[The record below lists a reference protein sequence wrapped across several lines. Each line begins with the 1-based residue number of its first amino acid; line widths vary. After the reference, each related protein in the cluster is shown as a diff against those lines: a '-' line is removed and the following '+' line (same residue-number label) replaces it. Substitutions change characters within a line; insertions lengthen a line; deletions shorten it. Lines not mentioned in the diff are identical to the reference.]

1 MFKTEQSPL
10 CLQDQQPIT
19 ANTLWLKLINPNPA
33 EISDFAEKYDI
44 PREFIEAVLDPHAIA
59 RIQQQQNTTLIL
71 SHLPLEHLGETHS
84 AFSTQAFGLI
94 IGPQYVLM
102 VCANEH
108 IIFDR
113 MLQHH
118 LTEQNQ
124 YPLSYFIFRLL
135 ELVADQ
141 FIYATK
147 VVNQRVVEVEE
158 ELKKSIK
165 NKQIFTLLKHSKSLN
180 RFTNALKGNSKVL
193 TALHTQPR
201 FASSEAADYL
211 LLNVMVETEQANA
224 MAEIHNINLCNLM
237 DAYSAAIENNLSL
250 LVQYLSIYVIVGA
263 IPLGIASLFGM
274 NTPLPMQEN
283 PYALVYLALISVVIT
298 TLMIFYFKKR
308 QII

>member
-1 MFKTEQSPL
+1 MFKTEQSTL
-10 CLQDQQPIT
+10 RLQDQQPIT
-19 ANTLWLKLINPNPA
+19 ADALWLKLINPNQT
-33 EISDFAEKYDI
+33 EISNFAEKYDI
-44 PREFIEAVLDPHAIA
+44 PPEFIEAALDPHAVA
-59 RIQQQQNTTLIL
+59 RIQQQRNTTLIL
-71 SHLPLEHLGETHS
+71 SHLPFEHADEVHPT
-84 AFSTQAFGLI
+84 FSTQAFAVI
-94 IGPQYVLM
+94 IKEQWVVML
-102 VCANEH
+102 CRH
-108 IIFDR
+108 DHTIFDR

-135 ELVADQ
+135 ELSADQ

-147 VVNQRVVEVEE
+147 IVNQRIADVED
-158 ELKKSIK
+158 ELKSSIK

-180 RFTNALKGNSKVL
+180 RFASALKGNSKVL
-193 TALHTQPR
+193 TTLHTQPI
-201 FASSEAADYL
+201 FAPATVTNHL
-211 LLNVMVETEQANA
+211 LLNVMVETEQARA

-283 PYALVYLALISVVIT
+283 PYALIYLALISVAIT
-298 TLMIFYFKKR
+298 TLMILYFKKR